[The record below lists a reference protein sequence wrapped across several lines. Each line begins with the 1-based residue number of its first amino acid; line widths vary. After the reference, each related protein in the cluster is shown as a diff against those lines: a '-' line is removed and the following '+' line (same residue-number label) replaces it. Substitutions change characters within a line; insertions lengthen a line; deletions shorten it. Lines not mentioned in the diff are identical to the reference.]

1 MIAKSTII
9 PELIAPCGM
18 NCAICIGHMREKNK
32 CFGCRGIDENK
43 PKGCRKCV
51 INSCQLLKKNRM
63 LFCSEKCEE
72 FPCTRLKNLDKR
84 YRLKYGM
91 SMIENL
97 KNIDKSGISKFVN
110 SEQKRWK
117 CTKCGNL
124 LCVHRDSCLECGEKR

>member
-32 CFGCRGIDENK
+32 CLGCRGIDENK

-51 INSCQLLKKNRM
+51 INSCHILKKNRM

-97 KNIDKSGISKFVN
+97 KNIDKSGISKFVKF
-110 SEQKRWK
+110 EQKRWK
-117 CTKCGNL
+117 CMKCGNL